1 MSNERVESALRSAV
15 YYRNYRRARDRAKTK
30 LTHLYPDQYLAL
42 LEEERKKDELEGKK
56 WHSIAD
62 SPAYRMASGEGDR
75 SHTSTTS
82 RGSDVRAS
90 VQSNDGG
97 EA

>member
-1 MSNERVESALRSAV
+1 MANERIESALRSAV

-62 SPAYRMASGEGDR
+62 SPAYRVSNTEGDEPR
-75 SHTSTTS
+75 SATSS
-82 RGSDVRAS
+82 GGVAIGAHSEGNVE
-90 VQSNDGG
+90 G

>member
-1 MSNERVESALRSAV
+1 MENKRVESALNQAV

-42 LEEERKKDELEGKK
+42 LDEERKKDELEGKK

-62 SPAYRMASGEGDR
+62 SPAYRLASGEGDGSR
-75 SHTSTTS
+75 SPAAS
-82 RGSDVRAS
+82 RGSDVGAS
-90 VQSNDGG
+90 LQGNDGG